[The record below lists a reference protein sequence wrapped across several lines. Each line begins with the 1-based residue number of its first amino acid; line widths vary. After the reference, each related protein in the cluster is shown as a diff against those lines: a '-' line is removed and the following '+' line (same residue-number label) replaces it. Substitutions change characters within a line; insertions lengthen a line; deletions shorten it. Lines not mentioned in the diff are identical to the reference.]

1 MQMAYLWNK
10 SSFFKYIEIFYI
22 LLVLLLSAHFLL
34 ERIEHRTIPQ
44 GDEGSWMAVAAELS
58 RGHGFTTRWL
68 EHPFLLPY
76 QIPRPDD
83 YRYPALTMIIAA
95 VFKVSGISYDNAL
108 YTVAA
113 IFLLFLLSAY
123 IATRFVYGR
132 LTATVSIALMS
143 ISLLQLFYNSNI
155 YCEGLFGIVL
165 SIFIFFT
172 SLYKPSQL
180 KWWIAAGIFTGL
192 LYLVRPNGILFL
204 AGIVLYYIIARRTQ
218 KINIWFPVAAIVTA
232 LIVTLPWLIRT
243 YHYFGNPFHIAG
255 SAGLLRA
262 NFQEPLTYS
271 FSDFVRIHGISYF
284 FDSIKHGF
292 IKFFEILDF
301 QEHQLEIIPLSF
313 CIAGILL
320 RIPFFSPVVL
330 ISFLLTF
337 FACAYSSRESWAGVR
352 YFSSFI
358 PFVYAYGIHSLLVL
372 TRKYI
377 PKKIYAL
384 TLINIFVS
392 STLIFICVLP
402 VYYPHKYYEKTFSKP
417 FTKLSFDAYYTEL
430 ARMTEHNKYYFACSL
445 AQLNFA
451 TSLNCIGMNIFLDE
465 TEILRAQN
473 NFKPSLMVLT
483 KKEWE
488 SRRIKKLV
496 NALEKNGYELKAD
509 SENSF
514 AMYILIRKSLDRQN

>member
-1 MQMAYLWNK
+1 MQMSFLWNK
-10 SSFFKYIEIFYI
+10 LSFFKYIEIFCI
-22 LLVLLLSAHFLL
+22 VSVLLLSAHFFL
-34 ERIEHRTIPQ
+34 ERIDHRTIPQ

-83 YRYPALTMIIAA
+83 YRYPALTVIIAT

-108 YTVAA
+108 YTVTA

-123 IATRFVYGR
+123 IAIRFVYGR
-132 LTATVSIALMS
+132 LTATISIALMS
-143 ISLLQLFYNSNI
+143 ISLLQLFYNPNI

-165 SIFIFFT
+165 SMFIFFT

-192 LYLVRPNGILFL
+192 LYLVRPNGILFI
-204 AGIVLYYIIARRTQ
+204 AGIALYFIISRKSQ
-218 KINIWFPVAAIVTA
+218 KINIRFPIAAIVTA
-232 LIVTLPWLIRT
+232 LIITLPWLIRT
-243 YHYFGNPFHIAG
+243 YYHFGNPFHIAG

-271 FSDFVRIHGISYF
+271 FSDFVRIHGIWYF
-284 FDSIKHGF
+284 FDSIKYGVV
-292 IKFFEILDF
+292 KFFEILDF
-301 QEHQLEIIPLSF
+301 QEHQLEIIPLLS

-330 ISFLLTF
+330 ISFIITF
-337 FACAYSSRESWAGVR
+337 FACAYSSHESWAGVR

-358 PFVYAYGIHSLLVL
+358 PFIYAYGIHSLLVL
-372 TRKYI
+372 TRKYL
-377 PKKIYAL
+377 PKKVLSL
-384 TLINIFVS
+384 TVIKVFVPAILIIV
-392 STLIFICVLP
+392 CALP
-402 VYYPHKYYEKTFSKP
+402 VYYPHRYYEKTFSKP
-417 FTKLSFDAYYTEL
+417 FTKLSYDAYYTEL
-430 ARMTEHNKYYFACSL
+430 ARMTEHNKYYFANSL

-465 TEILRAQN
+465 NEILRAQDH
-473 NFKPSLMVLT
+473 FKPSLMVLT
-483 KKEWE
+483 KDEWE
-488 SRRIKKLV
+488 SARIKKLI
-496 NALEKNGYELKAD
+496 NALEKNGYELKVH
-509 SENSF
+509 SEINF
-514 AMYILIRKSLDRQN
+514 AKYILIRKSSDQQN